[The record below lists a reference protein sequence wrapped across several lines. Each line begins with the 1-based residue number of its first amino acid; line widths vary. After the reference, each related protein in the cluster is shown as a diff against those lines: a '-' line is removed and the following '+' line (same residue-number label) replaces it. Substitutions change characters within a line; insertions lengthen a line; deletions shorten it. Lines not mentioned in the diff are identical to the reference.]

1 MLVIIIFLSF
11 LLGYS
16 STTSKKSIPQSQSN
30 QNCGL
35 NASNV
40 KVVINSTCNSTPY
53 FSNSITIPL
62 VAVSSAGGGEVVNLT
77 ITEKPGSGKTFFEFS
92 LSSPLIANE
101 TQNSFS
107 RAVEVAKNFDAQT
120 MLNSQKV
127 DLYYSFDSNVSEVDG
142 YSAGLGAAVGTIL
155 LLKNESLKTG
165 VGVTGG
171 VELNGSVTP
180 VGGVLDKAQALKN
193 AGFTEF
199 VIPAGE
205 GVVNTTENSTTQNCT
220 QTIVNGQVFN
230 ECFTQT
236 IYTIVPESVEKTV
249 GINVVEVSDVK
260 QAYAQLASQ

>member
-1 MLVIIIFLSF
+1 
-11 LLGYS
+11 
-16 STTSKKSIPQSQSN
+16 
-30 QNCGL
+30 
-35 NASNV
+35 
-40 KVVINSTCNSTPY
+40 
-53 FSNSITIPL
+53 
-62 VAVSSAGGGEVVNLT
+62 
-77 ITEKPGSGKTFFEFS
+77 
-92 LSSPLIANE
+92 
-101 TQNSFS
+101 
-107 RAVEVAKNFDAQT
+107 
-120 MLNSQKV
+120 
-127 DLYYSFDSNVSEVDG
+127 
-142 YSAGLGAAVGTIL
+142 
-155 LLKNESLKTG
+155 

-230 ECFTQT
+230 DCFTQT